1 MAIWTEH
8 RSLQQRLR
16 DLPVGHKL
24 FHAFA
29 LLTLVFGLAVS
40 CLQLA
45 INQLGDANSRI
56 VNEAGPRAIAATN
69 LRFATEGLRSSQDA
83 YILDDGNS
91 RALFDQALVRFD
103 RTLDEL
109 RRSTH
114 GPLEEALI
122 DRISAGYQ
130 AFRDTDRLIWDAT
143 RSMQRTVA
151 RSLSAGPERLVFD
164 TLAEDAS
171 LLTDLTEQDRN
182 AAIADYD
189 KTSTSAFRMGFA
201 LGLTAIGLMIGA
213 TLIITRLIR
222 DPLRQ
227 VQDAAERAAD
237 GDLDAEAQVNGDDE
251 TGRLAAAF
259 NRMLSTLRLRE
270 EMLRNDHRRQET
282 ESMVHR
288 ALEMSD
294 DEQSALDVVGRTMF
308 EVLPNRS
315 CELLLADNSK
325 ANLEQAVVAGPHP
338 DGPGCPV
345 SSPFAC
351 VAVRSGSAVSFPSSA
366 TLDACPHLRSR
377 GPDEISA
384 LCVPVT
390 FMGRA
395 MGVIHAVGPPDKAPT
410 ANEIDLVSMLASRAG
425 ARIGMLR
432 TMVRT
437 SVQAS
442 TDSLT
447 GLINRRTFQTRI
459 RSMRRSNTE
468 FTLVMADIDHFKRLN
483 DTHGHEMGDRALQ
496 TFCDVA
502 KNCLRH
508 NDLLARWG
516 GEEFAFAFAGLE
528 PAAACAALDRI
539 RLELA
544 GRLSTSDIPGFTV
557 SYGLVA
563 AGRCGSL
570 EEAIR
575 RADDALYEAKSKG
588 RDCSIVADEADDDTD
603 QPYVSSIRVAERT
616 DQRDDGVL
624 ASLAQFDDPQDF

>member
-8 RSLQQRLR
+8 RSLERRAR
-16 DLPVGHKL
+16 DLSVGHKL
-24 FHAFA
+24 FYAFA
-29 LLTLVFGLAVS
+29 TLTLVFGLAVA
-40 CLQLA
+40 CLLLA
-45 INQLGDANSRI
+45 IDQLGDANSRI
-56 VNEAGPRAIAATN
+56 VDEAGPRAVAAAD
-69 LRFATEGLRSSQDA
+69 LRFAAAGVRAAQDA
-83 YILDDGNS
+83 YVLDDGSS
-91 RALFDQALVRFD
+91 RATFDQALVRFD

-109 RRSTH
+109 RVSTH
-114 GPLEEALI
+114 GPVEEALI
-122 DRISAGYQ
+122 NRIATSYQ

-151 RSLSAGPERLVFD
+151 RNLSSGPERLVFES
-164 TLAEDAS
+164 LSEDAS
-171 LLTDLTEQDRN
+171 LLADLAEQDRD
-182 AAIADYD
+182 AAIADFER
-189 KTSTSAFRMGFA
+189 TSSNTFRMGIA

-222 DPLRQ
+222 DPLRR

-294 DEQSALDVVGRTMF
+294 DEQSALDVVGRTML
-308 EVLPNRS
+308 EVLPHRS
-315 CELLLADNSK
+315 CELLIADNSK
-325 ANLEQAVVAGPHP
+325 ANLEQAVVSGPHP

-345 SSPFAC
+345 ASPFAC

-366 TLDACPHLRSR
+366 SLDACPHLRGR

-395 MGVIHAVGPPDKAPT
+395 MGVIHAVGAPDKVPT
-410 ANEIDLVSMLASRAG
+410 ANEIDLVSMLAARAG

-432 TMVRT
+432 MMVRT

-502 KNCLRH
+502 KNCMRH

-516 GEEFAFAFAGLE
+516 GEEFAFAFAGLQ
-528 PAAACAALDRI
+528 PAAACSALDRI

-544 GRLSTSDIPGFTV
+544 GRLSTSDLPGFTV

-575 RADDALYEAKSKG
+575 RADDALYEAKAKG
-588 RDCSIVADEADDDTD
+588 RDCSVIADEADDDTD
-603 QPYVSSIRVAERT
+603 QPYVSSIRMAERAEP
-616 DQRDDGVL
+616 REEGVL
-624 ASLAQFDDPQDF
+624 AGLSQFDDPLDI

>member
-8 RSLQQRLR
+8 RSLQQRVR

-45 INQLGDANSRI
+45 VNQLGDANSRI
-56 VNEAGPRAIAATN
+56 VDEAGPRALAAAD
-69 LRFATEGLRSSQDA
+69 LRFATAGLRAAQDA
-83 YILDDGNS
+83 YVLDDGTS
-91 RALFDQALVRFD
+91 RTRFDQAVVRFD

-109 RRSTH
+109 RASTH

-122 DRISAGYQ
+122 NRIATSYQ

-143 RSMQRTVA
+143 RSMQRTSA
-151 RSLSAGPERLVFD
+151 RNLSAGPEMVIFD
-164 TLAEDAS
+164 AFAEDVS
-171 LLTDLTEQDRN
+171 LLANLADQDRN

-189 KTSTSAFRMGFA
+189 KMSAGTFRMGFA
-201 LGLTAIGLMIGA
+201 LGLTALGLMISA

-237 GDLDAEAQVNGDDE
+237 GDLDAEAQVNGNDE

-308 EVLPNRS
+308 EVMPTRS
-315 CELLLADNSK
+315 SELLLADNSK

-351 VAVRSGSAVSFPSSA
+351 VAVRSGSAVSFHSSA
-366 TLDACPHLRSR
+366 TLDACPHLRGR
-377 GPDEISA
+377 GPEEISA

-395 MGVIHAVGPPDKAPT
+395 MGVIHAVGPPDKVPT
-410 ANEIDLVSMLASRAG
+410 ANEIDLVSMLAARAG

-459 RSMRRSNTE
+459 RAMRRSNGE

-483 DTHGHEMGDRALQ
+483 DTHGHEVGDRALQ

-588 RDCSIVADEADDDTD
+588 RDCSIVADEADDDAD
-603 QPYVSSIRVAERT
+603 QPYVSNIRVAERT
-616 DQRDDGVL
+616 ERHDEGVL
-624 ASLAQFDDPQDF
+624 AGLSQFDDPQDI